1 MGQFLIDN
9 NALSNFFSGQFSEI
23 GMNFMA
29 EVLDQSPLIS
39 VVTEIEAL
47 SWICPD
53 KNKELIIKSFIQDA
67 TVLAL
72 SPIVVEQCVKIR
84 RSRKIK
90 TPDAILIATALTH
103 RLTLV
108 TSDNDFNGIPE
119 LKIIDPKKL

>member
-53 KNKELIIKSFIQDA
+53 KSCNLSNVTFHIPYLNYIFNIKFIMNFLD
-67 TVLAL
+67 L
-72 SPIVVEQCVKIR
+72 
-84 RSRKIK
+84 
-90 TPDAILIATALTH
+90 
-103 RLTLV
+103 
-108 TSDNDFNGIPE
+108 
-119 LKIIDPKKL
+119 